1 MSELSELIQINK
13 NIEKQ
18 NEEIIRLL
26 KIIAN
31 EKKEE
36 PPKPQIDLGELYLSN
51 EALKKALGEEDK
63 EPEVVENTWRI
74 GSLLDTSLD
83 VGEVHF
89 LEGSDIFKISIK
101 NNKTII
107 DNLTGNGEPNTF
119 AFEEMIANES
129 VNQNK
134 SLEDGTVI
142 LSNEHS
148 QNLPETL
155 KICIEQG
162 AKKAYMPIFT
172 ATQLVGAPNSL
183 MELVKLDF
191 YKNEDNLI
199 EKLFK

>member
-31 EKKEE
+31 EKNEE

-51 EALKKALGEEDK
+51 EALRKALQEEDEEK
-63 EPEVVENTWRI
+63 EEIENTWRI
-74 GSLLDTSLD
+74 GSLLDTSMG
-83 VGEVHF
+83 VGEVYF
-89 LEGSDIFKISIK
+89 LEGTDIFKLSIQ
-101 NNKTII
+101 NNETTI
-107 DNLTGNGEPNTF
+107 DNLIGDGQPDTF
-119 AFEEMIANES
+119 TFEELIANES
-129 VNQNK
+129 INQNK

-142 LSNEHS
+142 LSKEHS

-155 KICIEQG
+155 KLCIEQG
-162 AKKAYMPIFT
+162 AKKVYMPIFT

-191 YKNEDNLI
+191 YKNTDNLI